1 MTVAVRWRERSMTEE
16 RLREREREN
25 DVKTVMVPGINKAL
39 SQLRHYKMEMP
50 TSA

>member
-1 MTVAVRWRERSMTEE
+1 MEREKHDRGA
-16 RLREREREN
+16 LERERES
-25 DVKTVMVPGINKAL
+25 DVKTVMVPGLNKAL